1 LCLQLLNHAIILG
14 MKKQPKSPCAPAI
27 WKRFTDFEKKYW
39 TELYESFIWPELYHK
54 DLGGKEFKEQREVT
68 AHNMACQA
76 VWKLQE
82 QDNLER
88 ALDDMPDHFCR
99 RGKKTEYAL
108 MITKDKNGKWQI
120 CYADLDNF
128 RGDKPLILDSF
139 SDDKA
144 YPSLLDA
151 VENCKKYLT
160 TRNWKK

>member
-1 LCLQLLNHAIILG
+1 
-14 MKKQPKSPCAPAI
+14 MKKSPKSPCAPAI
-27 WKRFTDFEKKYW
+27 WKRFTDSERKYW
-39 TELYESFIWPELYHK
+39 TELYESFVWPELYHK

-68 AHNMACQA
+68 AHNMACQS

-99 RGKKTEYAL
+99 RGKKTPYSL
-108 MITKDKNGKWQI
+108 MITKDGKQNWKI
-120 CYADLDNF
+120 SYSYLNP
-128 RGDKPLILDSF
+128 REYVSF
-139 SDDKA
+139 SDDKG

-160 TRNWKK
+160 TRKWKK